1 MKKPKIDVMLSST
14 SRNLPSHREQATEA
28 ILRSGMH
35 PIIMET
41 LTASLGD
48 AISESLRLVD
58 DAEIYVGIFGMRYG
72 YIPDDTRNPD
82 GISITEMEYRHAMKR
97 GIPVLIFIMRD
108 DHPGPATAAE
118 GETFYEQDETGKAK
132 LTALK
137 KELTTQH
144 VVGFFESPQDLR
156 AQLIQALHSE
166 TVKER
171 AYTIAGIDEDSPPVP
186 EKTPLPVPPEFY
198 ADPPYTLTS
207 EFIGR
212 ADELKHLN
220 KWAQSDNPMMIVEA
234 IGGMGKSAVT
244 WEWVHSRADKL
255 GFDGIMWW
263 SFYESGSNMSAF
275 VRHALAYVTRQ
286 DPDTLKSRG
295 MKENFHDLLLAL
307 QKGRYLLVLDGL
319 ERSLVAYHRWNAAQ
333 MRDDTVEEA
342 ESIIKDRD
350 IRACTDP
357 KDDEVLRGLLSCDKT
372 RVLISSRLLPLALED
387 RTGNLSKG
395 VAHIHLNGLHPQD
408 ALTLTRAAGVTV
420 DDVRQFQQFMAQFG
434 HHSLLVKLVA
444 GRVLKFRRA
453 RGDFDRWYVVEGR
466 NLHVSDFDLRQSQTH
481 ILQYALD
488 GLDTTQRR
496 FLSQVAA
503 FGDAVP
509 YETLTVFNPFLPPV
523 PDKDAIYAQ
532 FSGALPV
539 DQYLRNRRNLD
550 LLYLEKRREEQRDP
564 QDSKRWQEINI
575 EIEQLES
582 ILNAHKEVDRQRK
595 DAYERA
601 VAAYPKS
608 SAYTRALSQF
618 DELLTELEERGLLR
632 WERDKDTYDMHPV
645 VRGTAFDELEGETK
659 TTTFERIRGHF
670 EAQPQE
676 DVESAKT
683 VADLTNTVAIYRA
696 LVGARKWDEAAR
708 FFDSR
713 LSDRLVQNIAAYYT
727 VIELLT
733 PLFPDGT
740 DTLPRLSEPGNQSS
754 IVATLGSMFYYIG
767 RNNEALALKG
777 LALKIILD
785 RDDTSNLI
793 ISLQSYAISLREDN
807 QLALSQRARE
817 TALALAQATNNHN
830 QISMSTLFLLGIYKD
845 TGQWDKAEEAYAF
858 LQEHPPR
865 EVFWQADIEKYC
877 AETLI
882 YRGLNV
888 GAAIETAESFAIQ
901 SNHANIYR
909 QVKGLRGEV
918 MLASGEFTGAIR
930 YFEEA
935 LTLARTHGSADT
947 ATFLGRLARVYAAQA
962 ERGKAR
968 SYADEAL
975 SQPMKAEVHDLYS
988 SVAEVCLITGERDK
1002 AQEYALKAYESAWAD
1017 GPPYIWWWALER
1029 AKKVLDMLGVPYPEM
1044 PPYDPA
1050 KIGKFPYQDEIEAL
1064 IEREKAKRKE

>member
-14 SRNLPSHREQATEA
+14 SRDLPSHREQATEA

-72 YIPDDTRNPD
+72 YIPDDARNPD

-97 GIPVLIFIMRD
+97 DIPVLIFIMRD

-186 EKTPLPVPPEFY
+186 EKTPLPAPPAFY

-212 ADELKHLN
+212 ADELKRLN
-220 KWAQSDNPMMIVEA
+220 RWAQSDDPMMIVEA

-244 WEWVHSRADKL
+244 WEWVKNHADKL

-275 VRHALAYVTRQ
+275 VRHALAYITRQ
-286 DPDTLKSRG
+286 DPDALKGRG
-295 MKENFHDLLLAL
+295 MKKNFHDLLLAL

-319 ERSLVAYHRWNAAQ
+319 ERALVAYHRWNAAQ

-357 KDDEVLRGLLSCDKT
+357 KDDEVLRGLLSCGKT

-395 VAHIHLNGLHPQD
+395 VAHVHLNGLHPDD
-408 ALTLTRAAGVTV
+408 ALTLTHKSGVKV
-420 DDVRQFQQFMAQFG
+420 EDVPRFQRFMAQFG

-453 RGDFDRWYVVEGR
+453 RGDFDGWYLAEGR
-466 NLHVSDFDLRQSQTH
+466 VLHVRDFDLRQSQTH

-503 FGDAVP
+503 FGDAIS
-509 YETLTVFNPFLPPV
+509 YDTLAVFNPFLPPL
-523 PDKDAIYAQ
+523 PDKDKIYAQ
-532 FSGALPV
+532 FSGALAA
-539 DQYLRNRRNLD
+539 DEYLRKRRSLEM
-550 LLYLEKRREEQRDP
+550 LRLEKRREEQRDQ
-564 QDSKRWQEINI
+564 QDGKRWQEINI

-582 ILNAHKEVDRQRK
+582 ILNAHKEIDRQRK
-595 DAYERA
+595 DTYDKA

-608 SAYTRALSQF
+608 PAYTQALAQF
-618 DELLTELEERGLLR
+618 DELLIELEERGLLR
-632 WERDKDTYDMHPV
+632 WEREKDTYDMHPV
-645 VRGTAFDELEGETK
+645 VRGTAFDELEGETR
-659 TTTFERIRGHF
+659 TTTFDRIRGHF

-676 DVESAKT
+676 DIEAANT
-683 VADLTNTVAIYRA
+683 VADLTNTIAIYRA
-696 LVGARKWDEAAR
+696 LVGAGKWEEAAR
-708 FFDSR
+708 FFTSK
-713 LSDRLVQNIAAYYT
+713 LLTKLQYNIAAYYT

-740 DTLPRLSEPGNQSS
+740 DTLPHLRDPENQGS
-754 IVATLGSMFYYIG
+754 IVMALAAVFYLIG
-767 RNNEALALKG
+767 RHDDALMLDG
-777 LALKIILD
+777 LALNIWLS
-785 RDDTSNLI
+785 TNNLGN
-793 ISLQSYAISLREDN
+793 LGVCLRNYAISLRAESH
-807 QLALSQRARE
+807 LALAVRAFE
-817 TALALAQATNNHN
+817 TALALAQATDTR
-830 QISMSTLFLLGIYKD
+830 QMIYSTTFLLGIYRD
-845 TGQWDKAEEAYAF
+845 TGEWEKVEAAYRFLEEYPSHDVSWESDK
-858 LQEHPPR
+858 
-865 EVFWQADIEKYC
+865 EKYY
-877 AETLI
+877 AETRI
-882 YRGLNV
+882 HRGLEADAILDSAEKLSHQAHRAFNHRRLKALRAEV
-888 GAAIETAESFAIQ
+888 ALAEGDYTAAA
-901 SNHANIYR
+901 
-909 QVKGLRGEV
+909 
-918 MLASGEFTGAIR
+918 R
-930 YFEEA
+930 YFEQA
-935 LTLARTHGSADT
+935 LTLARTHGSAEI
-947 ATFLGRLARVYAAQA
+947 ATYMGRLARTYAKQG
-962 ERGKAR
+962 ERDKALH
-968 SYADEAL
+968 YITEAL
-975 SQPMKAEVHDLYS
+975 SQPLKEEIHDLYS
-988 SVAEVCLITGERDK
+988 SVAEACLVLGDTDK
-1002 AQEYALKAYESAWAD
+1002 AKDYVLKAYEAAWAD
-1017 GPPYIWWWALER
+1017 GPPYVWWWALER
-1029 AKKVLDMLGVPYPEM
+1029 AKKVLGALGVPYPEM

-1050 KIGKFPYQDEIEAL
+1050 KIGKFPYQDEIEAI
-1064 IEREKAKRKE
+1064 IEREKAKRKK